1 MTLCT
6 SVLWMIFM
14 SLAKKWLEMIVKR
27 TFMPVA
33 NFGDQSLSQM
43 KFENL
48 WALINIS
55 GCHITKSPKLGEPRI
70 LPNLNDRRQRHLKS
84 NHHHHYTL
92 KFWSFKL
99 LVLIRIIMPK
109 KHMFDTYLVFL
120 SAFKSIPK
128 CSIIFVNYKKGYMNY
143 SEVRQTLFI
152 PFFERIMKLNFKF

>member
-1 MTLCT
+1 
-6 SVLWMIFM
+6 
-14 SLAKKWLEMIVKR
+14 
-27 TFMPVA
+27 MPVA
-33 NFGDQSLSQM
+33 NFGDQSLSRM

-92 KFWSFKL
+92 KSWSFKL

-128 CSIIFVNYKKGYMNY
+128 CSIIFVNYKKRVLTWIIPRFDRHFLYPSLKESWNY
-143 SEVRQTLFI
+143 TLSFSN
-152 PFFERIMKLNFKF
+152 L